1 MKQFDLVMFDL
12 DGTLVQTAPEFLEAV
27 NDTLR
32 RFVLPEVTLTQVS
45 DWIGNGMRE
54 LLTRAIADVCQ
65 AAPDAVRQSELLRLM
80 EPVFSVYFLQRCGT
94 CSQLYPQVRE
104 TLTAL
109 RDRQVKLALVTN
121 KESRYTQLVLAA
133 HQLTDLFDAVVCGDT
148 LPVKKPHPDGVERC
162 LAQFG
167 VAKNR
172 ALLVGDSCIDVTT
185 ARRAGVAVW
194 ALPYGYNQGQPIE
207 ISAPDRVISDC
218 SALYYL

>member
-54 LLTRAIADVCQ
+54 LLIRAIADACQ

-80 EPVFSVYFLQRCGT
+80 EPVFNVYFLQRCGT
-94 CSQLYPQVRE
+94 CSQLYPHVRE

-167 VAKNR
+167 IAKNR
-172 ALLVGDSCIDVTT
+172 ALLVGDSCIDVAT

-218 SALYYL
+218 SALYCL